1 MSSEERNINLVVKP
15 GVVATEA
22 ALMFDIVY
30 VLAYALQKLEEAMH
44 PVNMSALLIFCLFII
59 KLTHKMLHRLAFT
72 EFLIIFQR
80 SVSLMVQNF
89 SCPVPTKW
97 TYGYVATM
105 FS

>member
-44 PVNMSALLIFCLFII
+44 PVSLNALWI
-59 KLTHKMLHRLAFT
+59 
-72 EFLIIFQR
+72 
-80 SVSLMVQNF
+80 
-89 SCPVPTKW
+89 
-97 TYGYVATM
+97 
-105 FS
+105 

>member
-44 PVNMSALLIFCLFII
+44 PVTIFPFVPD
-59 KLTHKMLHRLAFT
+59 
-72 EFLIIFQR
+72 IF
-80 SVSLMVQNF
+80 F
-89 SCPVPTKW
+89 FFAK
-97 TYGYVATM
+97 
-105 FS
+105 